1 MLNAWLFRCHLEE
14 DETIVRIVHKHWLL
28 GVKTLFWPVLV
39 FCVLVAVLAAAFSE
53 PVLYVIGILASVT
66 VVWGV
71 RNFLDYYLDAW
82 MIMDTGIVDVAWHG
96 WFHRQSSRVLFSDVQ
111 GVSYEIQ
118 GLWGTLLRYGTI
130 SVEKISTGNA
140 ISLDSVPN
148 PRAVERL
155 ILHSMEEYLHKKNL
169 KDASA
174 VQELLATVIAREYQM
189 HDVRKD
195 KDDDDR

>member
-130 SVEKISTGNA
+130 SVEKISTGNT

>member
-39 FCVLVAVLAAAFSE
+39 FCVLVVVLAAAFSE

-189 HDVRKD
+189 HDVRKGE
-195 KDDDDR
+195 DDDDR